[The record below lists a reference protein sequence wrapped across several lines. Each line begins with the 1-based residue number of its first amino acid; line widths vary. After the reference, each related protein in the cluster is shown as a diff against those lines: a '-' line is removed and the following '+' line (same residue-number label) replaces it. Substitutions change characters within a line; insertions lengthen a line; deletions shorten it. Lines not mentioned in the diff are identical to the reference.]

1 METRIYANRS
11 HNNMISLLPLFI
23 VSVLLILFT
32 TLELRSNYAYA
43 AENWYVG
50 KGAKAGMYLTYNV
63 QEHDT
68 NQGQPFNITLYFKEF
83 DSNKHYWIVPVFV
96 VDKGKVINGTLHLSE
111 LDLTA
116 LGTSQIPSEMKPY
129 RSAYTSSLDWLAAFV
144 PKPGQSLSAQYW
156 GKIAS
161 IGGSPIAP
169 GAQEKITVPGGS
181 YDTKVILWHKGVD
194 NHIWIDP
201 NLPYPV
207 KAETFA
213 DVTTGKPPLQYAF
226 ELLQVGQGEP
236 MMPKSVVEIPKP
248 PLTQETARGTYFIKL
263 LWTPP
268 IKVGNDTKL
277 GILFMD
283 NSQKVIGQVSYGLK
297 ITSSNDTILQEAK
310 DQKSAD
316 GTAIQTVKFPA
327 PGSYMIDVTVEA
339 VAGKPMGIFIE
350 QSKFNIVVE

>member
-1 METRIYANRS
+1 MKNKTYASRS
-11 HNNMISLLPLFI
+11 PIIISLLPLFI
-23 VSVLLILFT
+23 VPVLLILLT
-32 TLELRSNYAYA
+32 TLELRSNYAYG

-50 KGAKAGMYLTYNV
+50 KGAKPGMYLTYSV

-68 NQGQPFNITLYFKEF
+68 NQGQPFTITLYFKEF

-96 VDKGKVINGTLHLSE
+96 VDKGKVINGTLHLSD

-169 GAQEKITVPGGS
+169 GAQEKITVPAGS
-181 YDTKVILWHKGVD
+181 FDTKVILWHKGVD

-213 DVTTGKPPLQYAF
+213 DVTTGNPPLQYAF
-226 ELLQVGQGEP
+226 ELLKVGQGEP
-236 MMPKSVVEIPKP
+236 KTPKSVIEIPTP

-268 IKVGNDTKL
+268 IKAGNDTKL
-277 GILFMD
+277 SILFMD
-283 NSQKVIGQVSYGLK
+283 NSQKAIGQVSYGLK
-297 ITSSNDTILQEAK
+297 VTSSNDTILQEVK

-316 GTAIQTVKFPA
+316 GTAIQTVKFPS
-327 PGSYMIDVTVEA
+327 PGSYMIDITVEA
-339 VAGKPMGIFIE
+339 VAGTPMGMFIE